1 MAQQASGSKSR
12 FILVNKYGFYFLLFS
27 LYSFEQSV
35 YGTLVDHETGNSD
48 TSGNITYFLVQV
60 TLSLGFLFFAVSR
73 RILKTIPARR
83 NLLIILSIL
92 YICGMLGII
101 FLNYSFLLIVCNFLS
116 SFSMGYIGATVY
128 YCMAEDL
135 YQYSHLGIM
144 MALGKTITIILQYI
158 LQEVLRLEL
167 PITLMLVIVFFLL
180 IYLILHQKN
189 QVMFDDLLP
198 YTKETPE
205 YHSSIRRKVFYA
217 VILGLIFYINVVLNE
232 ITFFYAGTYFSSF
245 PRLFMIIGLAYDF
258 FGKRFIHIFGLCSM
272 AVCFVSTYSPEYTTI
287 RFCLFYFT
295 IGAMTGYLNL
305 SFWSLAP
312 KTRHPDLWASFT
324 WIINILETFA
334 GLFLIQTIGEH
345 TYLILLS
352 IGILF
357 IAAIEFSVAD
367 LLTQYQ
373 LDTAEREHNTPALS
387 YLKKLAFFE
396 NNTIMAAESEEQNE
410 KERNDHTTSNSS
422 VSAISEQSSDILS
435 EDTEILTPEQQSARK
450 FLAFTERYHFTPR
463 ECDVLKELLTNDDTM
478 KNISEQLGISERML
492 YRYMNNLYQKT
503 GVETRAALMKLYY
516 ESSM

>member
-1 MAQQASGSKSR
+1 MVQQTSGATLRSG
-12 FILVNKYGFYFLLFS
+12 FLNKNSYWFYFLLFS

-35 YGTLVDHETGNSD
+35 FGTLMDNKTGNLD
-48 TSGNITYFLVQV
+48 TSGSITYFLVQV
-60 TLSLGFLFFAVSR
+60 TLALGFLFFSISR

-116 SFSMGYIGATVY
+116 SFSMGYIGAIVY
-128 YCMAEDL
+128 YCMAVDL

-158 LQEVLRLEL
+158 LQEILRLEL
-167 PITLMLVIVFFLL
+167 PIILMLVIVFFLL
-180 IYLILHQKN
+180 IYLILRQKN

-198 YTKETPE
+198 YTKETPT
-205 YHSSIRRKVFYA
+205 YHSSIRRMVFYA
-217 VILGLIFYINVVLNE
+217 VILGLIFYIIVVLNE
-232 ITFFYAGTYFSSF
+232 ITFFYAGTYFSSY
-245 PRLFMIIGLAYDF
+245 PRLFMIIGYLFIGLAYDF
-258 FGKRFIHIFGLCSM
+258 FSKRFIHIFGLCSM

-334 GLFLIQTIGEH
+334 GLFLTQLMGGH
-345 TYLILLS
+345 TYLILLTTMV
-352 IGILF
+352 LF
-357 IAAIEFSVAD
+357 IAAIEFSIAE

-373 LDTAEREHNTPALS
+373 LDTAERERNTPALT

-396 NNTIMAAESEEQNE
+396 NKAILTAESEEHNE
-410 KERNDHTTSNSS
+410 KGRNNRT
-422 VSAISEQSSDILS
+422 
-435 EDTEILTPEQQSARK
+435 EDAEILTPEQQSARK
-450 FLAFTERYHFTPR
+450 FLAFTEKYHFTPR
-463 ECDVLKELLTNDDTM
+463 ECDVLKELLTSDDTM
-478 KNISEQLGISERML
+478 KTISKQLGISERML

-503 GVETRAALMKLYY
+503 GAETRAALMKLYY
-516 ESSM
+516 ESTM